1 MLSAREQEMLGEI
14 EDGLRSEARRL
25 RVTITYG
32 NMLLPVARLAR
43 EKAFV
48 AAILLVAL
56 LLGLAFGYA

>member
-1 MLSAREQEMLGEI
+1 MLGEI